1 MNTYKVKIRK
11 ILENEL
17 ILEAKNK
24 QEAVEET
31 INLLDIGE
39 PLIFENI
46 EDEKQYFEIKAE
58 KTLDINNVIERLI
71 TMLDTNENVKENTK
85 ENNNFIEEISPDFAE
100 NIVFLDGGVDVNDV
114 VKTDKSYNENYKNK
128 GKNNKPK
135 TIKCNAND
143 YTNVVR
149 LDSKKYKSKH
159 KNCNQKSDVSNENF
173 DTKTNKKSEKIFE
186 KSNQKSS
193 QNKVR
198 IKNNSIQKNNKNN
211 VKFIAKTN
219 VENDKNVVKTNEK
232 NHKGNAQNY
241 IKIDKKF
248 KRKIAKNHNKFNRKS
263 YKNHTRLNKN
273 FTRFNNQ
280 KEYEKY
286 KDLLLKLLGNIDN
299 NCQIMLTLE
308 EN

>member
-1 MNTYKVKIRK
+1 MMNTYKVKIRK

-71 TMLDTNENVKENTK
+71 TMLDTNENIKENTK
-85 ENNNFIEEISPDFAE
+85 ESNNFIEEISPDLAE
-100 NIVFLDGGVDVNDV
+100 NIVFLDAGVDVNDV
-114 VKTDKSYNENYKNK
+114 VKADKNYNENYKNK
-128 GKNNKPK
+128 GKKNKPK
-135 TIKCNAND
+135 TIKCSVDN

-149 LDSKKYKSKH
+149 LDSKKYK
-159 KNCNQKSDVSNENF
+159 NNREKSDVSNRNF

-186 KSNQKSS
+186 KSNQNLS
-193 QNKVR
+193 QNQT
-198 IKNNSIQKNNKNN
+198 KNNSNSIKKFDKNN

-219 VENDKNVVKTNEK
+219 VKNEKDIAKIDEK
-232 NHKGNAQNY
+232 NHKGNTQNY

-248 KRKIAKNHNKFNRKS
+248 KRKIAKSHNQFNRKS
-263 YKNHTRLNKN
+263 YKNQTRFNKN

-286 KDLLLKLLGNIDN
+286 NDLLLKVLGNIDK